1 MSRIYIGRLS
11 RDAQVEDVE
20 KLCAKFGEIK
30 EVNLKNGFGFV
41 EYYSNRNAEDATDEL
56 NSTEFFGEKIIVEL
70 AKGLARRRDDRRSDR
85 RDDYRRSERESRSSR
100 RAYQHGGYRLIVD
113 NLHSSISWQ
122 DLKDYMRKAGHVTF
136 ADAHKTRVGEGVV
149 EFSNK
154 DDMRYALETL
164 DGTELKGHKIY
175 LTEKSPRH
183 HSRSPRS
190 RSRSP
195 RRKSRSWSRS
205 KSRSPRRRRYSRSRS
220 RSPRRRSYSPH
231 RRSPSPHQLPRRSA
245 EGRSYSKSPVKDN
258 VGDNEKKFESDKNI

>member
-175 LTEKSPRH
+175 LTEVKNPLDIIVEVLEAEVEVQDEKVEVGVEAKVDHPEGEDIPGHVADRLVVEAI
-183 HSRSPRS
+183 
-190 RSRSP
+190 
-195 RRKSRSWSRS
+195 
-205 KSRSPRRRRYSRSRS
+205 
-220 RSPRRRSYSPH
+220 H
-231 RRSPSPHQLPRRSA
+231 RIAGVFLLINYLVVQQREEAIVNRQ
-245 EGRSYSKSPVKDN
+245 
-258 VGDNEKKFESDKNI
+258 